1 MGPGGLTAPVPP
13 HLVSPVLAFLEGEG
27 ADAAGR
33 SLFDVLALDDVTLE
47 RTHDVIQWLFPLTE
61 ASSAVP
67 GSPVLTA
74 GDVAAIQASGLA
86 QCALAAAT
94 DRMDRFYRA
103 THDWLMP
110 NDHNHLRI
118 TRIIRSLRLLCGDD
132 PADAFKAAILW
143 RVEATRAPVSARSRG
158 YWATA

>member
-1 MGPGGLTAPVPP
+1 MSAIT
-13 HLVSPVLAFLEGEG
+13 AFLEGEG
-27 ADAAGR
+27 PDARGR
-33 SLFDVLALDDVTLE
+33 TLFDVLAMDNVALE
-47 RTHDVIQWLFPLTE
+47 RNHDFIQWLFPLRE
-61 ASSAVP
+61 PSRAVP
-67 GSPVLTA
+67 EAPVLADTE
-74 GDVAAIQASGLA
+74 VEAIRESVMA

-94 DRMDRFYRA
+94 DRMDAFYRA

-118 TRIIRSLRLLCGDD
+118 TRIIRSLRLLVGDEQ
-132 PADAFKAAILW
+132 ADAFRAAIMA